1 MRRSEV
7 PQDMASAP
15 SPNPIVGLLIPLI
28 LIVVVIWSIHRS
40 AKRIPVFHPCPICT
54 ENIRFNLGL
63 QGGMRGH
70 FKSVHTD
77 YWKWLR
83 RWIAINTLVAFTG
96 MFSIFP
102 LLIYNVIPSRPPHR
116 TPGSE

>member
-1 MRRSEV
+1 
-7 PQDMASAP
+7 MASAP

-28 LIVVVIWSIHRS
+28 LIVVVIWSIRRS

-102 LLIYNVIPSRPPHR
+102 LLIYNVIPSRPPQR